1 MSAQRPA
8 RKSVSGSRSGSR
20 LAPHK
25 SYATKSKDPLRR
37 PERRNASGNLIAPE
51 GQKNFSNAKALP
63 QHAIHLE
70 RLLPDLLSFEQPA
83 DRVVSRYFRA
93 EPQLG
98 NRDRA
103 LIAESAFAILRRKN
117 EFSQF
122 ASSGEGSQ
130 ARRLALLGLLSA
142 LSEGG
147 LGSAN
152 RAESAIADLAH
163 VLKAGEYDWLQR
175 FSKVDPA
182 SLNPLVR
189 NNLPEWLWDAFGKY
203 PGEESREELAKSLL
217 HAAPLDLRA
226 NTMKTNR
233 EELIAQMNALGGRYQ
248 AIPTPYAPDGV
259 RIMGKPALQNTA
271 AFKAGMFEVQDEGS
285 QLLTYLLAPKR
296 GEMVV
301 DFCAGAGGKTLA
313 IGALMR
319 STGRLY
325 ALDTSERRLANL
337 KPRQARSGLSNVHPV
352 WIDSENDSKIKRLAG
367 KIDRVLVDAPCS
379 GMGTLRRNP
388 DLKWRQTPNGVLEL
402 NQKQM
407 SILGSAARLLK
418 PGGRLVYATCSLLP
432 QENQGIAENFLA
444 KHPEFEV
451 LPAAEAL
458 KSLFPN
464 DKLPLGCITDNPWW
478 QLWPHIHGTD
488 GFFGAIFQKKA
499 ATSVSSFEK
508 SLEKETKVKT
518 KKPAKD

>member
-1 MSAQRPA
+1 MSADRPSKKPNK
-8 RKSVSGSRSGSR
+8 RLGSQ
-20 LAPHK
+20 K
-25 SYATKSKDPLRR
+25 SYAAKSKDPLRR
-37 PERRNASGNLIAPE
+37 PERRNASGNLIAPD
-51 GQKNFSNAKALP
+51 GQKGFSNAKALP

-70 RLLPDLLSFEQPA
+70 RLLPELLRFDQPA
-83 DRVVSRYFRA
+83 DRVVSRYFRS

-122 ASSGEGSQ
+122 AASGVGSQ
-130 ARRLALLGLLSA
+130 ARRLPLLGLLSA

-147 LGSAN
+147 LGSGN

-163 VLKAGEYDWLQR
+163 VLKPGEYEWLQR
-175 FSKVDPA
+175 VSTVDPA
-182 SLNPLVR
+182 ALNALVR

-203 PGEESREELAKSLL
+203 PGEEAREDLAKSLMHPAL
-217 HAAPLDLRA
+217 LDLRA

-233 EELIAQMNALGGRYQ
+233 DELLAQMNALGGRYQ
-248 AIPTPYAPDGV
+248 AVPTPYAPDGV

-271 AFKAGMFEVQDEGS
+271 AFKSGLFEVQDEGS
-285 QLLTYLLAPKR
+285 QLLAYLLAPKH

-325 ALDTSERRLANL
+325 AFDTSERRLANL

-352 WIDSENDSKIKRLAG
+352 WIDSENDAKIKRLAG

-388 DLKWRQTPNGVLEL
+388 DLKWRQTPEGVSEL

-407 SILGSAARLLK
+407 SILSSAVRLLK

-432 QENQGIAENFLA
+432 EENQAIAEKFLET
-444 KHPEFEV
+444 HPEFEAI
-451 LPAAEAL
+451 PAADVL
-458 KSLFPN
+458 KPLFPK
-464 DKLPLGCITDNPWW
+464 DKLPLGCSADTPWW
-478 QLWPHIHGTD
+478 QLWPHIHRTD
-488 GFFGAIFQKKA
+488 GFFGAIFQKKKQQIRA
-499 ATSVSSFEK
+499 
-508 SLEKETKVKT
+508 L
-518 KKPAKD
+518 

>member
-1 MSAQRPA
+1 MSTE
-8 RKSVSGSRSGSR
+8 RSSKKPLKR
-20 LAPHK
+20 LGPQK
-25 SYATKSKDPLRR
+25 SYAAKSKDPLRR
-37 PERRNASGNLIAPE
+37 SERRNASGNLIAPE

-70 RLLPDLLSFEQPA
+70 RLLPELLRFEEPA
-83 DRVVSRYFRA
+83 DRVVSRYFRS
-93 EPQLG
+93 EPKLG

-122 ASSGEGSQ
+122 AVSGEGSQ

-163 VLKAGEYDWLQR
+163 VLKPGEYEWLQR

-182 SLNPLVR
+182 ALNPLVR
-189 NNLPEWLWDAFGKY
+189 NNLPEWLWNAFGEY
-203 PGEESREELAKSLL
+203 PGEQTREELAKSLMNPAL
-217 HAAPLDLRA
+217 LDLRA

-233 EELIAQMNALGGRYQ
+233 DELLAQMNALGGRYQ
-248 AIPTPYAPDGV
+248 AVPTPYSPDGV

-271 AFKAGMFEVQDEGS
+271 GFKAGMFEVQDEGS
-285 QLLTYLLAPKR
+285 QLLSYLLAPKR

-325 ALDTSERRLANL
+325 AFDTSERRLANL

-352 WIDSENDSKIKRLAG
+352 WIDSENDAKIKRLAG

-388 DLKWRQTPNGVLEL
+388 DLKWRQTPEGVLDL

-407 SILGSAARLLK
+407 SILSSAARLLK

-432 QENQGIAENFLA
+432 QENQAIAEDFLN
-444 KHPEFEV
+444 KHPEFEAI
-451 LPAAEAL
+451 PAAEAL
-458 KSLFPN
+458 KPLFP
-464 DKLPLGCITDNPWW
+464 KEKIPLGCSLENPWW

-488 GFFGAIFQKKA
+488 GFFGAVFQKKG
-499 ATSVSSFEK
+499 TKQENPK
-508 SLEKETKVKT
+508 SAELAKDKVKT
-518 KKPAKD
+518 PLKALK

>member
-1 MSAQRPA
+1 MSKERSSRNASPRA
-8 RKSVSGSRSGSR
+8 RARSSDS
-20 LAPHK
+20 K
-25 SYATKSKDPLRR
+25 NYATKSKDPLRN
-37 PERRNASGNLIAPE
+37 PERRNASGNLIGPV

-70 RLLPDLLSFEQPA
+70 RLLPEMLSFEQPA

-117 EFSQF
+117 EFSQL
-122 ASSGEGSQ
+122 AVSGEGSQ
-130 ARRLALLGLLSA
+130 ARRLALLGLMSA
-142 LSEGG
+142 LSEG
-147 LGSAN
+147 LGTSN

-163 VLKAGEYDWLQR
+163 VLKPGEYEWLVHV
-175 FSKVDPA
+175 SKIDPET
-182 SLNPLVR
+182 LNPLVR

-203 PGEESREELAKSLL
+203 PGAESREALAKSLMHPAL
-217 HAAPLDLRA
+217 LDLRA
-226 NTMKTNR
+226 NTMKTTR
-233 EELIAQMNALGGRYQ
+233 EQLLLEMNALGGRYQ

-259 RIMGKPALQNTA
+259 RIMGKPALQNTVG
-271 AFKAGMFEVQDEGS
+271 FKAGMFEVQDEGS
-285 QLLTYLLAPKR
+285 QLLAYLLAPKR

-352 WIDSENDSKIKRLAG
+352 WIDSENDTKIKRLAG

-388 DLKWRQTPNGVLEL
+388 DLKWRQTPEGVLEL
-402 NQKQM
+402 NVKQAN
-407 SILGSAARLLK
+407 ILASASRLLK

-432 QENQGIAENFLA
+432 QENQGIAEDFLA

-451 LPAAEAL
+451 VPAAEVL
-458 KSLFPN
+458 KPLFPN
-464 DKLPLGCITDNPWW
+464 QMPIGCSPDNPWW

-488 GFFGAIFQKKA
+488 GFFGAVFQKKIVVKA
-499 ATSVSSFEK
+499 P
-508 SLEKETKVKT
+508 KEE
-518 KKPAKD
+518 A

>member
-1 MSAQRPA
+1 MSADRPN
-8 RKSVSGSRSGSR
+8 KSNKRLGSQ
-20 LAPHK
+20 K
-25 SYATKSKDPLRR
+25 SYLAKSKDPLRR
-37 PERRNASGNLIAPE
+37 SERRNASGNLIAPE

-70 RLLPDLLSFEQPA
+70 RLLPELLRFEQPA
-83 DRVVSRYFRA
+83 DRVVSRYFRS
-93 EPQLG
+93 EPKLG

-147 LGSAN
+147 LGSGN

-163 VLKAGEYDWLQR
+163 VLKSGEYEWLQR
-175 FSKVDPA
+175 FATVDPSA
-182 SLNPLVR
+182 LNPLVR

-203 PGEESREELAKSLL
+203 PGEQEREDLAKALMHPAL
-217 HAAPLDLRA
+217 LDLRA

-233 EELIAQMNALGGRYQ
+233 EDLLAQMNALGGRYQ
-248 AIPTPYAPDGV
+248 ATPTPFAPDGV

-271 AFKAGMFEVQDEGS
+271 GFKEGMFEVQDEGS
-285 QLLTYLLAPKR
+285 QLLSYLLAPKR
-296 GEMVV
+296 GEMIV

-325 ALDTSERRLANL
+325 AFDTSERRLANL

-352 WIDSENDSKIKRLAG
+352 WIDSENDAKIKRLAG

-388 DLKWRQTPNGVLEL
+388 DLKWRQTPEGVAEL
-402 NQKQM
+402 NQKQI
-407 SILGSAARLLK
+407 SILTSAARLLK

-432 QENQGIAENFLA
+432 QENQAIAEEFLA
-444 KHPEFEV
+444 KHPDFEV
-451 LPAAEAL
+451 IPAAQVL
-458 KSLFPN
+458 NPLFPK
-464 DKLPLGCITDNPWW
+464 DKLPIGCSLDHPWW

-488 GFFGAIFQKKA
+488 GFFGAVFQKKG
-499 ATSVSSFEK
+499 SKPEK
-508 SLEKETKVKT
+508 TEKPKTLEITKDKA
-518 KKPAKD
+518 KKA

>member
-1 MSAQRPA
+1 MSKERSSRGAFA
-8 RKSVSGSRSGSR
+8 GSKSGTR

-25 SYATKSKDPLRR
+25 SYAAKTKDPLRR
-37 PERRNASGNLIAPE
+37 PERRNASGNLIAPV

-70 RLLPDLLSFEQPA
+70 RLLPELLSFEQPA
-83 DRVVSRYFRA
+83 DRVVSRYFRS

-117 EFSQF
+117 EMSQL
-122 ASSGEGSQ
+122 AVSGEGSQ
-130 ARRLALLGLLSA
+130 ARRLALLGLMSA

-163 VLKAGEYDWLQR
+163 VLKSGEYEWLQHVT
-175 FSKVDPA
+175 KVDPE

-203 PGEESREELAKSLL
+203 PGVETREALAKSLMHPAL
-217 HAAPLDLRA
+217 LDLRA
-226 NTMKTNR
+226 NTMKTTR
-233 EELIAQMNALGGRYQ
+233 EQLLAEMNALGGRYQ

-259 RIMGKPALQNTA
+259 RIMGKPALQNTVG
-271 AFKAGMFEVQDEGS
+271 FKAGMFEVQDEGS
-285 QLLTYLLAPKR
+285 QLLAYLLAPKR

-352 WIDSENDSKIKRLAG
+352 WIDSENDAKIKRLAG
-367 KIDRVLVDAPCS
+367 KIDRVLVDAPCT

-388 DLKWRQTPNGVLEL
+388 DLKWRQTPAGVLEL
-402 NQKQM
+402 NQKQAN
-407 SILGSAARLLK
+407 ILASASRLLK

-432 QENQGIAENFLA
+432 QENQDIAEDFLT
-444 KHPEFEV
+444 KHPDFEAV
-451 LPAAEAL
+451 PAAQVL
-458 KSLFPN
+458 QSLFPK
-464 DKLPLGCITDNPWW
+464 DKMPLGCSPDNPWW

-488 GFFGAIFQKKA
+488 GFFGAVFQKKA
-499 ATSVSSFEK
+499 ATKELKESKEAPKEEPKEK
-508 SLEKETKVKT
+508 GT
-518 KKPAKD
+518 KKD

>member
-1 MSAQRPA
+1 MSAERSNP
-8 RKSVSGSRSGSR
+8 KSNKR
-20 LAPHK
+20 LGPQK
-25 SYATKSKDPLRR
+25 SYAAKSKDPLRR
-37 PERRNASGNLIAPE
+37 PERRNTSGNLIAPE

-70 RLLPDLLSFEQPA
+70 RLLPELLQFDQPA
-83 DRVVSRYFRA
+83 DRIVSRYFRS
-93 EPQLG
+93 EPKLG

-147 LGSAN
+147 LGSGN

-163 VLKAGEYDWLQR
+163 VLKPGEYEWLQR
-175 FSKVDPA
+175 ISNVDPS

-203 PGEESREELAKSLL
+203 PGEDTREELAKSLM
-217 HAAPLDLRA
+217 HPASLDLRA
-226 NTMKTNR
+226 NTIKTNR
-233 EELIAQMNALGGRYQ
+233 EELLAQMNALGGRYQ
-248 AIPTPYAPDGV
+248 ATPTPFAPDGV

-271 AFKAGMFEVQDEGS
+271 GFKAGMFEVQDEGS
-285 QLLTYLLAPKR
+285 QLLAYLLAPKR

-325 ALDTSERRLANL
+325 AFDTSERRLANL

-352 WIDSENDSKIKRLAG
+352 WIDSENDAKIKRLAG

-388 DLKWRQTPNGVLEL
+388 DLKWRQTPEGVAEL
-402 NQKQM
+402 NQKQV
-407 SILGSAARLLK
+407 SILNSAARLLK

-432 QENQGIAENFLA
+432 QENQGVAEDFL
-444 KHPEFEV
+444 KNHPDFEV
-451 LPAAEAL
+451 IPAEEVL
-458 KSLFPN
+458 KSLFPK
-464 DKLPLGCITDNPWW
+464 DKLPLGCSAENPWW

-488 GFFGAIFQKKA
+488 GFFGAIFQKR
-499 ATSVSSFEK
+499 TSKPQNS
-508 SLEKETKVKT
+508 ETQ
-518 KKPAKD
+518 KP

>member
-1 MSAQRPA
+1 MSAERSNP
-8 RKSVSGSRSGSR
+8 KSNKR
-20 LAPHK
+20 LSPQK
-25 SYATKSKDPLRR
+25 SYAAKSKDALRR
-37 PERRNASGNLIAPE
+37 SERRNASGNLIAPE

-70 RLLPDLLSFEQPA
+70 RLLPELLQFDQPA
-83 DRVVSRYFRA
+83 DRVVSRYFRS
-93 EPQLG
+93 EPKLG

-117 EFSQF
+117 EFSQL
-122 ASSGEGSQ
+122 AVSGEGSQ
-130 ARRLALLGLLSA
+130 SRRLALLGLLSA

-147 LGSAN
+147 LGSGN
-152 RAESAIADLAH
+152 RTESAIADLAH
-163 VLKAGEYDWLQR
+163 VLKSGEYDWLQR
-175 FSKVDPA
+175 VSTVDPA
-182 SLNPLVR
+182 ALNPLVR

-203 PGEESREELAKSLL
+203 PGEEAREALAKSLMHPAL
-217 HAAPLDLRA
+217 LDLRA

-233 EELIAQMNALGGRYQ
+233 EELLAQMNALGGRYQ

-271 AFKAGMFEVQDEGS
+271 AFKSGLFEVQDEGS
-285 QLLTYLLAPKR
+285 QLLAYLLAPKR

-325 ALDTSERRLANL
+325 AFDTSERRLANL

-352 WIDSENDSKIKRLAG
+352 WIDSENDAKIKRLAG

-388 DLKWRQTPNGVLEL
+388 DLKWRQTLEGVAEL

-407 SILGSAARLLK
+407 SILSSAARLLK

-432 QENQGIAENFLA
+432 QENQSIAENFLE

-451 LPAAEAL
+451 IPAADVL
-458 KSLFPN
+458 KPLFPK
-464 DKLPLGCITDNPWW
+464 DKLPLGCSMDTPWW

-488 GFFGAIFQKKA
+488 GFFGAIFHKKGSQLEKVSKSKTTEITKDKPKKA
-499 ATSVSSFEK
+499 
-508 SLEKETKVKT
+508 
-518 KKPAKD
+518 

>member
-1 MSAQRPA
+1 MSAE
-8 RKSVSGSRSGSR
+8 RSNPKLNKR
-20 LAPHK
+20 LSPQK
-25 SYATKSKDPLRR
+25 SYAAKSKDPLRR
-37 PERRNASGNLIAPE
+37 SDRRNAGGNLIAPE

-70 RLLPDLLSFEQPA
+70 RLLPELLQFDQPA
-83 DRVVSRYFRA
+83 DRVVSRYFRS
-93 EPQLG
+93 EPKLG

-147 LGSAN
+147 LGSGN
-152 RAESAIADLAH
+152 RAESAIADLAY
-163 VLKAGEYDWLQR
+163 VLKPGEYEWLQR
-175 FSKVDPA
+175 ISTVDTSA
-182 SLNPLVR
+182 LNPLVR
-189 NNLPEWLWDAFGKY
+189 NNLPEWLWDAFGQY
-203 PGEESREELAKSLL
+203 PGDDTREELAKALMHPAS
-217 HAAPLDLRA
+217 LDLRA

-233 EELIAQMNALGGRYQ
+233 EEVLALMNALGGRYQ
-248 AIPTPYAPDGV
+248 AIPTPFAPDGV
-259 RIMGKPALQNTA
+259 RIMGKPALQNTSG
-271 AFKAGMFEVQDEGS
+271 FKAGMFEVQDEGS

-325 ALDTSERRLANL
+325 AFDTSERRLANL

-352 WIDSENDSKIKRLAG
+352 WIDSENDAKIKRLAG

-388 DLKWRQTPNGVLEL
+388 DLKWRQTPKGITEL
-402 NQKQM
+402 NQKQA
-407 SILGSAARLLK
+407 SILNSAARLLK

-432 QENQGIAENFLA
+432 QENHEVAENFL
-444 KHPEFEV
+444 KNHPEFEV
-451 LPAAEAL
+451 VPAAEVL
-458 KSLFPN
+458 KSLFPK
-464 DKLPLGCITDNPWW
+464 DKLPLGCSVDKPWW

-488 GFFGAIFQKKA
+488 GFFGAIFQKK
-499 ATSVSSFEK
+499 SSKHE
-508 SLEKETKVKT
+508 SSETH
-518 KKPAKD
+518 KP

>member
-1 MSAQRPA
+1 MSAERSNP
-8 RKSVSGSRSGSR
+8 KSNKR
-20 LAPHK
+20 LGPQK
-25 SYATKSKDPLRR
+25 SYAAKSKDPSRR
-37 PERRNASGNLIAPE
+37 SERRNASGNLIAPE

-70 RLLPDLLSFEQPA
+70 RLLPELLQFDQPA
-83 DRVVSRYFRA
+83 DRVVSRYFRS
-93 EPQLG
+93 EPKLG

-122 ASSGEGSQ
+122 ASSSEGSQ

-147 LGSAN
+147 LGTGN

-163 VLKAGEYDWLQR
+163 VLKPGEYEWLQR
-175 FSKVDPA
+175 ISTVDA
-182 SLNPLVR
+182 SALNPLVR

-203 PGEESREELAKSLL
+203 PGEQAREELAKSLMQP
-217 HAAPLDLRA
+217 ASLDLRA
-226 NTMKTNR
+226 NTIKTNR
-233 EELIAQMNALGGRYQ
+233 EELLAQMNALGGRYQ
-248 AIPTPYAPDGV
+248 ASPTPFAPDGV

-271 AFKAGMFEVQDEGS
+271 GFKAGMFEVQDEGS
-285 QLLTYLLAPKR
+285 QLLAYLVAPKR
-296 GEMVV
+296 GEMIV

-325 ALDTSERRLANL
+325 AFDTSERRLANL

-352 WIDSENDSKIKRLAG
+352 WIDSENDAKIKRLAG

-388 DLKWRQTPNGVLEL
+388 DLKWRQTPEGVAEL
-402 NQKQM
+402 NQKQI
-407 SILGSAARLLK
+407 SILNSAARLLK

-432 QENQGIAENFLA
+432 QENQGVAEDFL
-444 KHPEFEV
+444 KNHPEFEV
-451 LPAAEAL
+451 VPAAEVL
-458 KSLFPN
+458 KPLFPKE
-464 DKLPLGCITDNPWW
+464 KLPLGCSADHPWW

-488 GFFGAIFQKKA
+488 GFFGAVFQKKNP
-499 ATSVSSFEK
+499 K
-508 SLEKETKVKT
+508 SENAENHKS
-518 KKPAKD
+518 